1 MTFELHNYMNY
12 WFFTWP
18 PQTSFS
24 LYKYRFEGVIFTR
37 RYFHDEEKIRTY
49 RLLKHN
55 FGVESYLENI
65 HDKSTRKRLSS
76 FRISTHK
83 LMNERG
89 RYVGE
94 KPEDR
99 LCITCNKIEDEVHFL
114 CQCQKYEN
122 QRKILYD
129 KLTDFKTI
137 SRIDPDELFISLMTN
152 CDRIV
157 ICSR

>member
-1 MTFELHNYMNY
+1 ML
-12 WFFTWP
+12 
-18 PQTSFS
+18 
-24 LYKYRFEGVIFTR
+24 G
-37 RYFHDEEKIRTY
+37 EETKKKIRTY

-55 FGVESYLENI
+55 FGVESYLENM
-65 HDKSTRKRLSS
+65 HDKSIRKCLSS

-83 LMNERG
+83 LRIERG

-122 QRKILYD
+122 QSKILYD

-137 SRIDPDELFISLMTN
+137 SRIDQDELFISLMTN
-152 CDRIV
+152 CNRFVMNAVGKYIQECN
-157 ICSR
+157 IT